1 MGSIMPG
8 GGPLV
13 VAVRRGD
20 PPPPPPLVLILFFM
34 QFIVMLCSMIY
45 LCDYELKIECIIQ
58 AIILDLVAI

>member
-20 PPPPPPLVLILFFM
+20 PPPPPPLVLIIFM
-34 QFIVMLCSMIY
+34 QFIFNAFLD
-45 LCDYELKIECIIQ
+45 CDYELKIECIIQ
-58 AIILDLVAI
+58 AIILDLVVI

>member
-20 PPPPPPLVLILFFM
+20 PPPLVLIIFM

-45 LCDYELKIECIIQ
+45 LCDYELEIECIIQ
-58 AIILDLVAI
+58 AIILELVAI